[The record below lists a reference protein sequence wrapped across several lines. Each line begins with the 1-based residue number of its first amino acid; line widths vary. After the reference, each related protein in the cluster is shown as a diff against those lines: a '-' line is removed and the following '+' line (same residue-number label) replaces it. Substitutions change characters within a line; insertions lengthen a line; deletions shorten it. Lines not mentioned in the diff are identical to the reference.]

1 VTVAHPATRSSTIDR
16 LLAAYPLLLAYI
28 VLLILYAWQTTKHPT
43 PWLFTD
49 ELQWAD
55 LSRGVAHH
63 GVPEIRLQRQP
74 FTSLYA
80 YLIAPAWWAST
91 TSAGYAAA
99 KYINVAVM
107 TASLFPAYAL
117 ARLFVPRPAAIACGI
132 ATASVPALYFSAL
145 LIPEPFAYFWAAL
158 VLWLVARA
166 LVVRS
171 RRAAV
176 VAVVSLAIG
185 PAVRSEL
192 AVLIVAAV
200 VAVAILAATGTRGRA
215 LIGSWSWRERASAVL
230 LLIGAAIFLGALGD
244 HHSYT
249 WQIGTHFDHRMF
261 TYGLWAVGALT
272 IGAGTLPVVVA
283 LAWLFGNRFRTID
296 DRVLGG
302 LFVGAVL
309 AFGMYTAVKASYLS
323 TNFAIRVE
331 ERNLIYVAP
340 VLFAVVARWAVA
352 GRLRVVALAVSGAIV
367 GYLLASTPY
376 HNNEHFYSD
385 APGLSV
391 LQWLNQRIY
400 FTTTDAQRLLV
411 GILAGS
417 IVVVLLRG
425 LAARRGFLRAIAAP
439 AGALLAVAVIG
450 WNLWGEIAA
459 ANASN
464 SFSRTFVSIPL
475 PRDWI
480 DRATGKA
487 PTMFIG
493 QSLATSNEF
502 WSIEFWNQSLQY
514 VWSVDATAPKPGP
527 STTPNYLDT
536 TGAVDPQIPVD
547 WIVASPG
554 VDPVGHRVESAGGL
568 RLYHVP
574 HPIRIA
580 DAEGGVSSD
589 ANWMSTSSWYY
600 RFTSAGTEPGY
611 ATVSLSRAAAC
622 GSFTPSHVTIKL
634 SSLRITPEP
643 QAQPVAKK
651 LLAVRHVTVR
661 SNPCT
666 ANLVVRIPARTPYR
680 IDVSAVGT
688 FQPSQFDQRQLS
700 TQITY
705 GFEPAKKR

>member
-1 VTVAHPATRSSTIDR
+1 VTADHPVPQPSRIDR
-16 LLAAYPLLLAYI
+16 LLGAYPLLLAY
-28 VLLILYAWQTTKHPT
+28 VLLLILYAWQSTKHVT

-63 GVPEIRLQRQP
+63 GFPEIRLERQP
-74 FTSLYA
+74 FSSLYA

-117 ARLFVPRPAAIACGI
+117 ARLFVPRTAAIACGI
-132 ATASVPALYFSAL
+132 ATACVPALYFSSL
-145 LIPEPFAYFWAAL
+145 LIPEPAAYFWSTL

-171 RRAAV
+171 WRAVAVAV
-176 VAVVSLAIG
+176 VATVIS

-192 AVLIVAAV
+192 TVLIFAAV
-200 VAVAILAATGTRGRA
+200 VAAAIVAATGRRGRA
-215 LIGSWSWRERASAVL
+215 TIGGWSWRERGGAVL
-230 LLIGAAIFLGALGD
+230 LLLGGAIALGAFAN
-244 HHSYT
+244 HHSYS
-249 WQIGTHFDHRMF
+249 WEIGTHFHDRMF

-272 IGAGTLPVVVA
+272 IGAGTLPVVLA
-283 LAWLFGNRFRTID
+283 LAWLLGNRFRTLE

-302 LFVGAVL
+302 VFVGAVV
-309 AFGMYTAVKASYLS
+309 AFGMYTAVKASYIS

-331 ERNLIYVAP
+331 ERNLMYVAP
-340 VLFAVVARWAVA
+340 VLFAVVARWAFA
-352 GRLRVVALAVSGAIV
+352 GRLRLIPLALSGAAV
-367 GYLLASTPY
+367 GYLLDTTPY

-391 LQWLNQRIY
+391 LQWLNQKIY
-400 FTTTDAQRLLV
+400 FTTDDARRLLFV
-411 GILAGS
+411 ILAWS
-417 IVVVLLRG
+417 IVVALVRG
-425 LAARRGFLRAIAAP
+425 YAARRGFLRALAIP
-439 AGALLAVAVIG
+439 GGMLLAVGVIG

-480 DRATGKA
+480 DRQTGGA
-487 PTMFIG
+487 HTMFIG
-493 QSLATSNEF
+493 QSLQTSNEF

-514 VWSVDATAPKPGP
+514 VWSVDATAPTPGP
-527 STTPNYLDT
+527 STTPNYLGTD
-536 TGAVDPQIPVD
+536 GAVDPQIPVD

-554 VDPVGHRVESAGGL
+554 VNPVGDLRETAGGL
-568 RLYHVP
+568 RLYHVS

-580 DAEGGVSSD
+580 DAEGNVSTD
-589 ANWMSTSSWYY
+589 ANWMSTSAWYY
-600 RFTSAGTEPGY
+600 RFTSAGKEPGY

-622 GSFTPSHVTIKL
+622 GSFKPSHMTIRL

-666 ANLVVRIPARTPYR
+666 SNLVVKIPARTPYR
-680 IDVSAVGT
+680 IDVTADGT
-688 FQPSQFDQRQLS
+688 FQPSEFDQRQLS
-700 TQITY
+700 AQITF
-705 GFEPAKKR
+705 GFEPRKKR